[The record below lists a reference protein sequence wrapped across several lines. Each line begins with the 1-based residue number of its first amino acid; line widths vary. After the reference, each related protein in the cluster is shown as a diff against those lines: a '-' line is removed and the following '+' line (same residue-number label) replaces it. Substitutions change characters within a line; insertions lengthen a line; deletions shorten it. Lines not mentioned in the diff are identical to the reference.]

1 MFHAITGMVRK
12 DLKTSFR
19 NPSLLILS
27 IIVPIVF
34 IFLYSLISQLST
46 TNPIAIAQHSEDA
59 ASKELTT
66 IMKEMEIEDGPYY
79 EIMTLDPDE
88 AFHMYQ
94 NGEAPALIEIPKNFD
109 QQLQKGQ
116 NPKIKLYVNNINKVT
131 FSYLLFPRFLFFI
144 T

>member
-1 MFHAITGMVRK
+1 MFHAITGMVKK

-19 NPSLLILS
+19 NPSMLVLS

-79 EIMTLDPDE
+79 EIMKLDPEE
-88 AFHMYQ
+88 AFHM
-94 NGEAPALIEIPKNFD
+94 NKNDEAPAIIEITLNLTQHFQKD
-109 QQLQKGQ
+109 Q
-116 NPKIKLYVNNINKVT
+116 IINI
-131 FSYLLFPRFLFFI
+131 R
-144 T
+144 